1 MSVRIAASVLNAD
14 WTRLGEQI
22 RELEGAGVDMIH
34 ADVMDGHFVNNIS
47 FGPAMVS
54 AMRRCTSLPLD
65 AHLMISDPDA
75 YVPEFVKAGADL
87 VTVHVE
93 ACPDPRRTL
102 AEIRRLGARPGI
114 TLSPPTPVDRVLS
127 LLDLAD
133 LVLVM
138 TVNPGFG
145 GQPFSSETLPKVR
158 SIRDRLAALGRQ
170 AEIQADG
177 GINAATAPLATAA
190 GANNLVV
197 GTYLFRHPGGIKRAV
212 AELRKALG
220 E

>member
-1 MSVRIAASVLNAD
+1 MRVRIAASVLNAD
-14 WTRLGEQI
+14 FTRLGEQV
-22 RELEGAGVDMIH
+22 RELEDAGVDMIH

-47 FGPAMVS
+47 FGPAMVA
-54 AMRRCTSLPLD
+54 AMRRCTKLPLD

-75 YVPEFVKAGADL
+75 YLPEFIRAGADF

-93 ACPDPRRTL
+93 ACPDARRTL
-102 AEIRRLGARPGI
+102 TEIRRLGARPGI
-114 TLSPPTPVDRVLS
+114 TLSPPTPVDRVLG

-145 GQPFSSETLPKVR
+145 GQPFSPETLPKVQAV
-158 SIRDRLAALGRQ
+158 RDRLAVLGRQ
-170 AEIQADG
+170 AEVQADG
-177 GINAATAPLATAA
+177 GINAATAPLAVAA

-212 AELRKALG
+212 ADLRKAIG
-220 E
+220 D

>member
-1 MSVRIAASVLNAD
+1 VSIHIAASVLNAD
-14 WTRLGEQI
+14 FARLGDQV
-22 RELEGAGVDMIH
+22 RELEAAGVDIIH

-47 FGPAMVS
+47 FGPAVV
-54 AMRRCTSLPLD
+54 AALRRCTKLPID
-65 AHLMISDPDA
+65 AHLMISDADA
-75 YVPEFVKAGADL
+75 YLTQFVRAGAGL

-114 TLSPPTPVDRVLS
+114 TLSPPTPVERVLG

-145 GQPFSSETLPKVR
+145 GQPFSADTLPKVR
-158 SIRDRLAALGRQ
+158 AVRDRLAELGRQ

-177 GINAATAPLATAA
+177 GINAKTAPLAVAA

-197 GTYLFRHPGGIKRAV
+197 GSYLFKHPAGIHQAV
-212 AELRKALG
+212 AELRRAIG

>member
-1 MSVRIAASVLNAD
+1 MRVRIAASVLNAD
-14 WTRLGEQI
+14 FTRLGEQV
-22 RELEGAGVDMIH
+22 RELEDAGVDMIH

-47 FGPAMVS
+47 FGPAMVA
-54 AMRRCTSLPLD
+54 AMRRCTRLPLD

-75 YVPEFVKAGADL
+75 YLPEFIKAGADL

-114 TLSPPTPVDRVLS
+114 TLSPPTPVDRVLG
-127 LLDLAD
+127 LLHLAD

-158 SIRDRLAALGRQ
+158 SVRDRLAELGRH
-170 AEIQADG
+170 AEVQADG
-177 GINAATAPLATAA
+177 GINAATAPLAVGA

-197 GTYLFRHPGGIKRAV
+197 GTYLFRHPGGIKQAV
-212 AELRKALG
+212 ADLRKALG
-220 E
+220 D